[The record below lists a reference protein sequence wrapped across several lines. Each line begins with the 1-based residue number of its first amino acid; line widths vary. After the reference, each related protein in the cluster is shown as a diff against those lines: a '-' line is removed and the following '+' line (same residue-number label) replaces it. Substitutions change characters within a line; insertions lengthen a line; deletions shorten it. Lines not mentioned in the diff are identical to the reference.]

1 MVISVVPSS
10 SGNLH
15 VPTKSKTTPDVP
27 YTQYITNEP
36 QMSLKRELT
45 PSSSIIVSPQ
55 QPPAIKIQKLPL
67 PQGPNQ
73 VILNCTTFT
82 NEKTNGAGHV
92 QTQTIGPNT
101 SALAGE
107 HSKKPSNVLILPSSD
122 SYTQSSAQ
130 LFETSTSSQKLKKI
144 GRLNDALM
152 DINPRWLS
160 QYFKHMILFILTK
173 AYE

>member
-1 MVISVVPSS
+1 M
-10 SGNLH
+10 
-15 VPTKSKTTPDVP
+15 K
-27 YTQYITNEP
+27 
-36 QMSLKRELT
+36 
-45 PSSSIIVSPQ
+45 
-55 QPPAIKIQKLPL
+55 
-67 PQGPNQ
+67 
-73 VILNCTTFT
+73 
-82 NEKTNGAGHV
+82 KTNGAGHV

-152 DINPRWLS
+152 DINPSYKPVGFSITSLASCSPNVLEDAVEATETAVSTLMSVIAPGEEAFLWEAIKKRLDKKLKDNEDVDRNHES
-160 QYFKHMILFILTK
+160 ILNEDSGTESEKKNASAHSL
-173 AYE
+173 